1 MKKQFLLPIVATMV
15 LCLAGCAD
23 KGDHSSSKSAKGK
36 ETTIAATTESNSE
49 ATTFIVTT
57 EPAES
62 STEQPTGI
70 IKHTDRPNEGLYL
83 EDYIEVNFKGS
94 EHDSEVEVFVDWKK
108 LAKDIGNDISPDLL
122 EAIYR
127 IKVLN
132 TDDRPID
139 HTRVDDLVN
148 GDTVELC
155 IYENTLDKEFKKEH
169 TKELKFI
176 EDNVWYYEKTTVIV
190 SGLT

>member
-1 MKKQFLLPIVATMV
+1 MKKRYILPFVTALM
-15 LCLAGCAD
+15 LCLPCCAD
-23 KGDHSSSKSAKGK
+23 NDEVSSSKSALEKA
-36 ETTIAATTESNSE
+36 TTIADTTESNSE

-94 EHDSEVEVFVDWKK
+94 EHDSEVEVVVDWKK
-108 LAKDIGNDISPDLL
+108 LAKDIGNNISPDLL
-122 EAIYR
+122 EAVYR

-148 GDTVELC
+148 SDTVELC

-169 TKELKFI
+169 TKELKYI

-190 SGLT
+190 SGLK

>member
-1 MKKQFLLPIVATMV
+1 MKKQFILPFVATMI

-23 KGDHSSSKSAKGK
+23 NDETSSSKSAKEK
-36 ETTIAATTESNSE
+36 VTTIAATNETNSE
-49 ATTFIVTT
+49 VTTIIATT
-57 EPAES
+57 EPTEPA
-62 STEQPTGI
+62 TEQPTGI

-94 EHDSEVEVFVDWKK
+94 EHDSEVEVIVDWKK
-108 LAKDIGNDISPDLL
+108 LAKDVSNDISPELL
-122 EAIYR
+122 ESIYR

-139 HTRVDDLVN
+139 HTKVDDLVN

-155 IYENTLDKEFKKEH
+155 IYENTLDKEFKKSH
-169 TKELKFI
+169 SKELKLI
-176 EDNVWYYEKTTVIV
+176 DSTLWYYEKTPVIV
-190 SGLT
+190 SGLK

>member
-1 MKKQFLLPIVATMV
+1 MKKRYLLPFVATMI

-23 KGDHSSSKSAKGK
+23 NDDISSSKSHKGK
-36 ETTIAATTESNSE
+36 ATTIATTTESNSE

-57 EPAES
+57 EPIEF

-94 EHDSEVEVFVDWKK
+94 EHDSEVEVIVDWKK
-108 LAKDIGNDISPDLL
+108 LAKDIENDISPDLL
-122 EAIYR
+122 EAVYR

-155 IYENTLDKEFKKEH
+155 IYENTLDKEFKKKH
-169 TKELKFI
+169 TNELKYI

-190 SGLT
+190 SGLK

>member
-1 MKKQFLLPIVATMV
+1 MKKRYILPLVAAMM
-15 LCLAGCAD
+15 LCLSGCAD
-23 KGDHSSSKSAKGK
+23 NDELSSSKSAKEK
-36 ETTIAATTESNSE
+36 VTTIAATTESNSE

-57 EPAES
+57 EPTEP
-62 STEQPTGI
+62 STEQQTGI

-94 EHDSEVEVFVDWKK
+94 EHDSEVEVIVDWKK
-108 LAKDIGNDISPDLL
+108 LAKDIENDISPDLL
-122 EAIYR
+122 EAVYR

-132 TDDRPID
+132 TDERPID
-139 HTRVDDLVN
+139 HTIVDDLVN

-155 IYENTLDKEFKKEH
+155 IYENTLDKDFKKEH
-169 TKELKFI
+169 TKELKYI

-190 SGLT
+190 SGLK